1 MWETGRHVPVASY
14 QQREDGPRQPGNS
27 QLTNTMK
34 SKPKTQCQRLL
45 AYLRK
50 NRKGITTMEA
60 FEHLRITCVHK
71 RIAEI
76 NGQTFAWI
84 EKQKPYESNDSFIHI
99 IKTPERTASGSI
111 VTRYKLTR

>member
-1 MWETGRHVPVASY
+1 
-14 QQREDGPRQPGNS
+14 
-27 QLTNTMK
+27 MK
-34 SKPKTQCQRLL
+34 TTKKQSQCQRLL
-45 AYLRK
+45 TYLKR

-60 FEHLRITCVHK
+60 FEHLRITCLHK

-99 IKTPERTASGSI
+99 TKTPERTATGSI
-111 VTRYKLTR
+111 VTRYKLAR